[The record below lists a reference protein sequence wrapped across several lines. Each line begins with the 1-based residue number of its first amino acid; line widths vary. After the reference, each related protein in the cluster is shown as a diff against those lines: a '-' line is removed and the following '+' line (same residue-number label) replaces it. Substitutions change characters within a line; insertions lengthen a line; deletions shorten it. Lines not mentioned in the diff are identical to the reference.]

1 MLKMTSRIPYWPY
14 ALSRPAG
21 IETAR
26 QIISKELA
34 PNNSVLNALYL
45 PVSIAAAAI
54 LLAGLA
60 ALLLIWRRSSVM
72 KGLDPAGKIVILI
85 GSLGYWGI
93 FGVTIFVWRFF

>member
-1 MLKMTSRIPYWPY
+1 MTSRIPYWPY

>member
-26 QIISKELA
+26 QLVNHKLTLD
-34 PNNSVLNALYL
+34 NSVTNALYR

-60 ALLLIWRRSSVM
+60 AMLLIRRKSSVM

-85 GSLGYWGI
+85 GSLAYWGI
-93 FGVTIFVWRFF
+93 FGVTIVTWRFF